1 MPKFPRLWRSL
12 GASPSPCAP
21 AFVPKPV
28 FSSGLDGG
36 IMDGRVGTVGSV
48 IILVEFLISGR
59 WGKSLLV
66 RAAL

>member
-1 MPKFPRLWRSL
+1 
-12 GASPSPCAP
+12 
-21 AFVPKPV
+21 
-28 FSSGLDGG
+28 
-36 IMDGRVGTVGSV
+36 MDGRVGTVGSV